1 MITHSS
7 ILAWK
12 IQWTEIPSR
21 LQSMGQQ
28 RDTTEHIDDSLEK
41 TWMLGKI
48 EGRRRKRQQGAKR
61 LNGMRLNGHES
72 KQTLGDSEGQG
83 SLACCSPW
91 GRKELDRT
99 QQLNSNNSISIESV
113 CYLNISSSAA
123 SFSFCFPS
131 FPRPQIGVFSN

>member
-72 KQTLGDSEGQG
+72 EQTLEDDKDREAWQAAVQQSMG
-83 SLACCSPW
+83 SQRVGHDIA
-91 GRKELDRT
+91 T
-99 QQLNSNNSISIESV
+99 
-113 CYLNISSSAA
+113 
-123 SFSFCFPS
+123 
-131 FPRPQIGVFSN
+131 